1 VPDIYSRPWAKIW
14 RDYFEAGM
22 QQPEEED
29 IFSFD

>member
-1 VPDIYSRPWAKIW
+1 MYSRPWAKIW